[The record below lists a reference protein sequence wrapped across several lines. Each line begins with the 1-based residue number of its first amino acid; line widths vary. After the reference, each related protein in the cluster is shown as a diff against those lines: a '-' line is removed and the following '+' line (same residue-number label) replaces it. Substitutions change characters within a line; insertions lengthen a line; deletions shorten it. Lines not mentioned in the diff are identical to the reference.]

1 MLSRRIHCRHRH
13 AEATTVIASGSVA
26 IIIVAG
32 STLPIVATSG
42 SAWVGCGEGGARED
56 GDRPRRG
63 GWASQ
68 GPLLADPH
76 NRGLVMVD
84 PAHPRPAMVDLVCP
98 RPSGGGSLV
107 DPARLEAAT
116 LVDTADAT
124 PTVAPDRCCRHRREW
139 GVGES
144 WEGVRYWQKI

>member
-1 MLSRRIHCRHRH
+1 
-13 AEATTVIASGSVA
+13 
-26 IIIVAG
+26 
-32 STLPIVATSG
+32 
-42 SAWVGCGEGGARED
+42 
-56 GDRPRRG
+56 
-63 GWASQ
+63 
-68 GPLLADPH
+68 
-76 NRGLVMVD
+76 MVD

-124 PTVAPDRCCRHRREW
+124 PTVALDRCCRHRREW

-144 WEGVRYWQKI
+144 